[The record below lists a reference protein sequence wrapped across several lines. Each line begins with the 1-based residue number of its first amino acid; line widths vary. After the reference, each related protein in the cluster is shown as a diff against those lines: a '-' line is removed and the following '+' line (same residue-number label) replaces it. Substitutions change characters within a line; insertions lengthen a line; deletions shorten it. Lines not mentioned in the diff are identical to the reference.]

1 MLIALA
7 GRMANGLMPILLA
20 KQWQKT

>member
-1 MLIALA
+1 
-7 GRMANGLMPILLA
+7 MANGLMPIPLA